1 MINAKRILF
10 CCNIVSKCQIQLK
23 SISHL
28 TCDRRDGIM
37 RLTVCLCKNKCSFV
51 CIASPVFQHMC
62 RQIDQSL
69 LIFTPD
75 TQNRKRPFHDTG
87 FYIFI
92 SWNRHMLLDL
102 SLRHGKCIMSALEM
116 IMAQDRTTNNTVF
129 IVINIWGILKAPRT
143 VIDRDRDNSV
153 IFSCRMIYSS
163 CVTFILRTKQ
173 TFRVTTGFHKFGSC
187 DGFRIF
193 FRFGKV
199 DGDIDLTIF
208 TVYCPLLIF
217 FYTVASDIVAVL
229 TQFIKI
235 IRCFLRIFFISIPEF
250 FLHLRRTRHQT
261 VHKFCIEE
269 ISVYNAVLNNPSL
282 YSFIQKLIE
291 SRLKINFSI
300 LCLGFCIFTF
310 PKGIQK
316 KIRRIDSFT
325 FWCYSCLHSILHQ
338 FFDTFT

>member
-1 MINAKRILF
+1 MRKQFYKIKQLDKR
-10 CCNIVSKCQIQLK
+10 VS
-23 SISHL
+23 
-28 TCDRRDGIM
+28 
-37 RLTVCLCKNKCSFV
+37 
-51 CIASPVFQHMC
+51 
-62 RQIDQSL
+62 
-69 LIFTPD
+69 
-75 TQNRKRPFHDTG
+75 
-87 FYIFI
+87 
-92 SWNRHMLLDL
+92 LDL
-102 SLRHGKCIMSALEM
+102 HRCMFTVKY
-116 IMAQDRTTNNTVF
+116 NTVF
-129 IVINIWGILKAPRT
+129 IVINIWRILKAPRT

-235 IRCFLRIFFISIPEF
+235 IRRFLRIFFISIPEF